1 MGILK
6 LRALHE
12 IPTVKKTAV
21 TFIANVKVVIGVC
34 AGKMK
39 KHSAILLHCMEQPT
53 SMLLSFLSHQ
63 NRVATGKLLL
73 VMVLSLC

>member
-1 MGILK
+1 MQFQQ
-6 LRALHE
+6 
-12 IPTVKKTAV
+12 VKKTAIM
-21 TFIANVKVVIGVC
+21 FISNVKMVIGVC

-39 KHSAILLHCMEQPT
+39 KHSTVLLHCMEQPT

-73 VMVLSLC
+73 VKVLSLC